1 MERNRRV
8 AKAYARAPAISVNGS
23 EAGFDGYSIG
33 INGFEPGSNDPE
45 AAAVKKMIGKVINKQ
60 MQQQKSFSSSSSL
73 QMFTFFT
80 PFPSISFLNCTSL
93 NKYHLMFDG
102 DDHPSHAPLTIA

>member
-8 AKAYARAPAISVNGS
+8 AKAYARAPAISINGS

-45 AAAVKKMIGKVINKQ
+45 AMSVKKMIGKVCFFFISRLF
-60 MQQQKSFSSSSSL
+60 SFLQVSSSL
-73 QMFTFFT
+73 SCFKRQVHLLTNIYT
-80 PFPSISFLNCTSL
+80 KQQPFSL
-93 NKYHLMFDG
+93 IDRV
-102 DDHPSHAPLTIA
+102 SS